1 MKTLLNFEILGNKN
15 SDKKVVI
22 THGLFGSLKNWRS
35 IARKLASGGFQ
46 VIICD
51 TRNHGLSFWDDSHTY
66 EDLAGD
72 LRSLIIRFGGV
83 ATIIGHSMGGK
94 AAMTLALLHPEC
106 VGKLVVVDIAPV
118 TYQHNQLDYIH
129 AMESVNL
136 DLVKTRKEFSKQLS
150 YKIEDPML
158 RDFFS
163 QNVNFSDHGRVEWF
177 LNLSALKKNLSSIM
191 GFPNLKLRSLSQ
203 TLILRGAIS
212 DYVLDEYRPVF
223 KTYFPNFKLET
234 IQNAG
239 HWLHVEKRTEFQEKL
254 INFLLN

>member
-1 MKTLLNFEILGNKN
+1 MKKFLNFEIVGNKN

-22 THGLFGSLKNWRS
+22 AHGLFGSLKNWRS
-35 IARKLASGGFQ
+35 IANHLANGGCQ

-51 TRNHGLSFWDDSHTY
+51 MRNHGLSFWDDSHSY
-66 EDLAGD
+66 EDLAED
-72 LRSLIIRFGGV
+72 LKNLIDRFGGV
-83 ATIIGHSMGGK
+83 ANIIGHSMGGK
-94 AAMTLALLHPEC
+94 AAMTLALLHPKC
-106 VGKLVVVDIAPV
+106 VRKLVVVDIAPV
-118 TYQHNQLDYIH
+118 TYQHHQLDYIL

-150 YKIEDPML
+150 NKIEDSML

-163 QNVNFSDHGRVEWF
+163 QSLNFSDDGRVEWF
-177 LNLSALKKNLSSIM
+177 LNLSALKKNLAPIM
-191 GFPNLKLRSLSQ
+191 GFPKLELRSLSQ

-212 DYVLDEYRPVF
+212 DYVLDEHRPVF
-223 KTYFPNFKLET
+223 ERYFANFQLET

-254 INFLLN
+254 IKFLLT